1 MLPTAFFW
9 ILAIISIPFQ
19 ANAFPIKETDE
30 DQPHLAAEIVKA
42 ALKEAFKDVKE
53 PPTVECTVCTNENPT
68 DMVVQ
73 QADGPRHDRAWA
85 TRTKDE
91 ENEESSLK

>member
-1 MLPTAFFW
+1 MLLTAFFW

-19 ANAFPIKETDE
+19 ANAFPAKEVDD
-30 DQPHLAAEIVKA
+30 DQQHLATEIVKA
-42 ALKEAFKDVKE
+42 ALKEAFKEVKE
-53 PPTVECTVCTNENPT
+53 LAAVECTACPNENPT

-85 TRTKDE
+85 TSSKDE
-91 ENEESSLK
+91 ENEESSSE